1 MASISLIL
9 ETVFAVL
16 FDTKTE
22 NNTHPKRIIVFFYFK
37 CTRFVPFKFKEL
49 HGLLIHLGTNVKTL
63 YQVQCTDCF
72 DNKL

>member
-22 NNTHPKRIIVFFYFK
+22 NNTHPKRIIFFFYFDQAHSF
-37 CTRFVPFKFKEL
+37 CS
-49 HGLLIHLGTNVKTL
+49 I
-63 YQVQCTDCF
+63 QI
-72 DNKL
+72 

>member
-22 NNTHPKRIIVFFYFK
+22 NNTHPKEDHFF
-37 CTRFVPFKFKEL
+37 
-49 HGLLIHLGTNVKTL
+49 LLFQAHSFCSI
-63 YQVQCTDCF
+63 QI
-72 DNKL
+72 